1 MAEKRKVARKK
12 MVLPVKFSLANESV
26 MVHTLDITRSGARLG
41 ALRARLQ
48 PGTIVDLQRG
58 QKRAKFRIIWVR
70 QLASNEIQAGIESVD
85 LQANFWGV
93 SFADEGP
100 ESKEDMQTF
109 LSLLSNSSNAQSQ
122 ALLQEKSGN
131 AAGAKFAGVV
141 VRPEPK

>member
-1 MAEKRKVARKK
+1 
-12 MVLPVKFSLANESV
+12 MVLPVKFSLANESL

-41 ALRARLQ
+41 ALRAQLQ
-48 PGTIVDLQRG
+48 PGTIIDLQRG
-58 QKRAKFRIIWVR
+58 QKRAKFRIVWMR

-93 SFADEGP
+93 NLADERP

-122 ALLQEKSGN
+122 ASVQEKSGN
-131 AAGAKFAGVV
+131 IAGAKVAGIVA
-141 VRPEPK
+141 RPEPK